1 MARRQFFGE
10 SLPMIEQLIEDG
22 RRGVPPPWTAAEFTT
37 RYVPTLQSLEALRDG
52 YLSVSIA
59 RFERTRNR
67 EATRLVVLV
76 ATVLGTLVVL
86 GVALRIAHL
95 QILRPLLQAQ
105 KQVIQI
111 ASEAPGPEQHV
122 THPLA
127 EMQRLFDAIEVL
139 REKSRERSAL
149 TSELRQLAGTDE
161 LTGLLNRRALDE
173 WCSSVMPTAATAR
186 W

>member
-37 RYVPTLQSLEALRDG
+37 RYVPTLRSLEALRDG

-95 QILRPLLQAQ
+95 QILRRCCR
-105 KQVIQI
+105 
-111 ASEAPGPEQHV
+111 H
-122 THPLA
+122 
-127 EMQRLFDAIEVL
+127 R
-139 REKSRERSAL
+139 SR
-149 TSELRQLAGTDE
+149 
-161 LTGLLNRRALDE
+161 
-173 WCSSVMPTAATAR
+173 
-186 W
+186 

>member
-1 MARRQFFGE
+1 M
-10 SLPMIEQLIEDG
+10 
-22 RRGVPPPWTAAEFTT
+22 PPPWTAAEFTT
-37 RYVPTLQSLEALRDG
+37 RYVPTLRSLEALRDG

-95 QILRPLLQAQ
+95 QILLLLQAQ

-111 ASEAPGPEQHV
+111 ASEAP
-122 THPLA
+122 A
-127 EMQRLFDAIEVL
+127 
-139 REKSRERSAL
+139 RS
-149 TSELRQLAGTDE
+149 S
-161 LTGLLNRRALDE
+161 
-173 WCSSVMPTAATAR
+173 M
-186 W
+186 

>member
-67 EATRLVVLV
+67 EATRLAVLV

-122 THPLA
+122 THRWPRCSA
-127 EMQRLFDAIEVL
+127 CSMPSKCCAR
-139 REKSRERSAL
+139 SRASA
-149 TSELRQLAGTDE
+149 
-161 LTGLLNRRALDE
+161 RR
-173 WCSSVMPTAATAR
+173 
-186 W
+186 